1 MRWSG
6 SICALVTPF
15 EASGALD
22 VAALRNLLDWHVSA
36 GTNGLVIAGSTGEAA
51 LLDDDEYGALLQTA
65 AQQAAGRL
73 PLIAG
78 IGSPSTQK
86 SIRAAAVA
94 HQAGYQAVLAV
105 TPYYVRPTQAG
116 LKAHF
121 LALAEA
127 SVLPVILY
135 NVPGRTGSDLLPET
149 VAELCTHANIIG
161 IKEARAEP
169 ERMAALLA
177 LQSTEFDVLSGD
189 DGTALRAMR
198 AGARGVIS
206 VAANVV
212 PEPFA
217 RLCRHALAKE
227 FAAAEAIDD
236 KLQLLY
242 DALGVESNPIPA
254 KYLLGALDR
263 CQNVLRLPLQ
273 GLAEPYRAGVMAALA
288 EAATA

>member
-22 VAALRNLLDWHVSA
+22 VVALRKLLDWHVSA

-51 LLDDDEYGALLQTA
+51 LLDDAEYGALLQTA
-65 AQQAAGRL
+65 AQQVAGRL

-212 PEPFA
+212 PAPFA
-217 RLCRHALAKE
+217 RLCRHALAQE

-254 KYLLGALDR
+254 KFLLAALDR

-273 GLAEPYRAGVMAALA
+273 GLAEPFRAGVMAALA
-288 EAATA
+288 EAASA